1 MRIVFIGTG
10 EIGVPA
16 LSALLESEHDVVG
29 VVTQPDKPAG
39 RDQRLEAPPIKKA
52 LAGTKMSPNPPPA
65 GSSFNPNSVLT
76 GPTPPEGA
84 GRPSRLQQPAA
95 LRALRGPILQ
105 PARIKDGESI
115 EQIRALTPDVI
126 VVMAYGQILP
136 KNVLEI
142 PPTACLN
149 LHASLLP
156 RHRGAAPIQ
165 AAIAAGDRETGI
177 TVMYMDEGLD
187 TGDILLQRKIDILP
201 NDTGGSLHDRLAKIA
216 PEALLE
222 SLRMLASRSA
232 ARIPQDNGLA
242 TYAPK
247 LNREA
252 GRINWSEPAETIE
265 RKIRAFNPWPGA
277 FMKMTT
283 KSNEL
288 RTLKIFSAAMVNLSG
303 APGEILGGEKELIIA
318 AGTGALSLL
327 EVQLEGK
334 RRMSAAEFLRGHA
347 SILRAAS

>member
-10 EIGVPA
+10 EIGVPTLRA
-16 LSALLESEHDVVG
+16 LQRSEHELG
-29 VVTQPDKPAG
+29 RVVTQPDKPVG
-39 RDQRLEAPPIKKA
+39 REQKITAPPIKKA
-52 LAGTKMSPNPPPA
+52 LIAGGPNAGPA
-65 GSSFNPNSVLT
+65 QT
-76 GPTPPEGA
+76 
-84 GRPSRLQQPAA
+84 
-95 LRALRGPILQ
+95 LQ
-105 PARIKDGESI
+105 PARIKDREAI
-115 EQIRALTPDVI
+115 DQIRALAPDVI

-136 KNVLEI
+136 RAVLEI
-142 PPTACLN
+142 PKIACLN

-156 RHRGAAPIQ
+156 RWRGAAPIQ
-165 AAIAAGDRETGI
+165 AAIAAGDREAGM
-177 TVMYMDEGLD
+177 TVLYMDEGLD